1 MRLRPPAFWQSSK
14 PTLVARGL
22 SPVSIL
28 VAGLTAKRVARP
40 GWQSPIPVICCG
52 NVVVGGSGKTTL
64 ALDLGRRLLAGG
76 LRVHF
81 LSRGYG
87 GSAKGVHRVRYEN
100 PATLVGDEALLL
112 AALAPTWVGSDR
124 AASARSAVEAGAEV
138 LVLDDGLQNPTLHKD
153 LSLLVV
159 DGSAGFGNG
168 LVLPAGPLRESV
180 QAGAARCHAAVLI
193 GDDRKDAAA
202 KLAVTLP
209 VLRARP
215 ILDAEVASLR
225 RQPVVAFAGLARPEK
240 FFAAL
245 EDAGVTIAERVPFG
259 DHHPYSAGDLRR
271 VLRIATARGAVA
283 VTTPKDA
290 ARLSAEQRE
299 RVRVIGV
306 SLEWDNPG
314 LIEALLDQLI
324 ARRNT
329 SMNRSTSVSSL

>member
-1 MRLRPPAFWQSSK
+1 
-14 PTLVARGL
+14 L

-138 LVLDDGLQNPTLHKD
+138 LVLDDGLQNPTLCKD
-153 LSLLVV
+153 MSLLVV
-159 DGSAGFGNG
+159 DGNAGFGNG
-168 LVLPAGPLRESV
+168 LVLPAGPLREPV
-180 QAGAARCHAAVLI
+180 RDGAARCLAAVLI
-193 GDDRKDAAA
+193 GHDHSDAAA
-202 KLAVTLP
+202 KLPNNLP
-209 VLRARP
+209 VLRASSV
-215 ILDAEVASLR
+215 LDAEVALLR
-225 RQPVVAFAGLARPEK
+225 GQPVVAFSGLARPEK
-240 FFAAL
+240 FFTAL
-245 EDAGVTIAERVPFG
+245 ENAGVTIAKRIPFA
-259 DHHPYSAGDLRR
+259 DHHPYSARDLRR
-271 VLRIATARGAVA
+271 LLRIATARGAVA

-290 ARLSAEQRE
+290 VRLSAEQRKQ
-299 RVRVIGV
+299 VRVIGV
-306 SLEWDNPG
+306 SLEWEDPG
-314 LIEALLDQLI
+314 MIEALLDQLI

-329 SMNRSTSVSSL
+329 SVNRSTSVSSL